1 MLCSVTLKAFTT
13 IVIYNYYILARE
25 AEIFYFLFFY
35 LGKSFEGSK
44 SKKKFVIGDIK
55 VFFEEFDQALMRDL
69 LAYDNIYFDSI
80 GATIMNHMASVK
92 EAFSGSPNFSSYQSS
107 MAKLTDM
114 CLLISDSVILNFR

>member
-1 MLCSVTLKAFTT
+1 MD
-13 IVIYNYYILARE
+13 
-25 AEIFYFLFFY
+25 
-35 LGKSFEGSK
+35 GSK

-55 VFFEEFDQALMRDL
+55 VFFDEFEKALKEDL

-80 GATIMNHMASVK
+80 GATIMNHLASIK
-92 EAFSGSPNFSSYQSS
+92 EAFKGANNFSSYQSS